1 MGHDKLRKFAENET
15 FSCLL
20 QPSAQEL
27 LADGYFNL
35 RDHAVKGHWDRFF
48 DSLAGAGSPLQDFA
62 LRAHPSQPDGWAPPV
77 HEATGGHGPA
87 GETLPPPGQES
98 KIDDIDFCSR
108 IAAVAGARTD
118 IVLELGCGKGE
129 YTIALA
135 ERHPERDYIGVDIKG
150 ARLWKGAKY
159 ATEHRLPN
167 VAFLRTR
174 VEFITAFFA
183 PGEVSEVWLTFSD
196 PQFRSEN
203 SRLSSPLFLE
213 RYRSFMKPGGVV
225 HLKTDSRFLH
235 EYTRAVCELNGLRIL
250 ACTIDLYGMSPG
262 DKAAP
267 AVPPEDRSHPRLR
280 KREGPTSEKSASADR
295 PGPGTLHAKSERD
308 LRAAGGS
315 GDMPPY
321 SMGWGPAQPD
331 VCGRGLPVGSPAE
344 IPEEVRS
351 VQTFYEKLFLEQGYP
366 ITYLSFVID
375 HDGPYRSPVEAGT
388 FDTDYWRSVE
398 GPRLLFGHDS
408 AETRRQKL
416 KEAAARDE

>member
-1 MGHDKLRKFAENET
+1 MPVSRGWGLFARDKMGHDKLRKFAENET

-27 LADGYFNL
+27 LADGYFHL

-48 DSLAGAGSPLQDFA
+48 DALAAAGSPLQDFA

-98 KIDDIDFCSR
+98 ELPEASS
-108 IAAVAGARTD
+108 RTD

-250 ACTIDLYGMSPG
+250 ACTTDLYGMSAG
-262 DKAAP
+262 DQ
-267 AVPPEDRSHPRLR
+267 
-280 KREGPTSEKSASADR
+280 ADR
-295 PGPGTLHAKSERD
+295 QSPPADCATLGIIRGGTASEAKR
-308 LRAAGGS
+308 
-315 GDMPPY
+315 
-321 SMGWGPAQPD
+321 WGPAQPD

-416 KEAAARDE
+416 KLRDE

>member
-27 LADGYFNL
+27 LADGYFHL
-35 RDHAVKGHWDRFF
+35 RDHAVKGRWSSFF
-48 DSLAGAGSPLQDFA
+48 SGLPFGSSPLKTSGCA
-62 LRAHPSQPDGWAPPV
+62 GPLPSDDRPLEGQ
-77 HEATGGHGPA
+77 ATGAPENTSIFGVVLPRVARFSGGTAEPA
-87 GETLPPPGQES
+87 NRKVKPL
-98 KIDDIDFCSR
+98 
-108 IAAVAGARTD
+108 
-118 IVLELGCGKGE
+118 VLELGCGKGE

-135 ERHPERDYIGVDIKG
+135 ERDPERNYVGVDIKG

-196 PQFRSEN
+196 PQYRSEN
-203 SRLSSPLFLE
+203 SRLCSPLFLE
-213 RYRSFMKPGGVV
+213 RYRSFMEPGGIV

-235 EYTRAVCELNGLRIL
+235 EYALAVCRANGLRIL
-250 ACTIDLYGMSPG
+250 AHTTDLYGFM
-262 DKAAP
+262 AP
-267 AVPPEDRSHPRLR
+267 RSKGSARQNFASLIPPTASQRVPPIHEDFRTR
-280 KREGPTSEKSASADR
+280 KSSGFQDSFGGGHGFAGQTLADASLSGGIQPVVRE
-295 PGPGTLHAKSERD
+295 
-308 LRAAGGS
+308 
-315 GDMPPY
+315 
-321 SMGWGPAQPD
+321 
-331 VCGRGLPVGSPAE
+331 
-344 IPEEVRS
+344 
-351 VQTFYEKLFLEQGYP
+351 VQTFYEQLFLEQGYP

-375 HDGPYRSPVEAGT
+375 HEGPFVSPKDPEE
-388 FDTDYWRSVE
+388 FDAKAWRAAE

-416 KEAAARDE
+416 HGGAEKW